1 MMESLWVIYGRACFG
16 GRIEAIL
23 IKLMVNNIWNQVRRE
38 SMQEKQGD
46 FR

>member
-1 MMESLWVIYGRACFG
+1 MDIYGRAGFG

-23 IKLMVNNIWNQVRRE
+23 VKLTVNNIWNEVRRE
-38 SMQEKQGD
+38 SVQGKQGD